1 VRPREGGPL
10 WDFNGGSFWDFIV
23 GATSAASIGA
33 VALRANALD
42 RGGALAAFAVGTATY
57 GGLGLR
63 GAAVLLAFF
72 VPSIAL
78 SRFGRERKRAALAD
92 VDKTGARDAAQV
104 LANGGVAA
112 ACALCAHFVGPRFG
126 GTHPSG
132 TRFSRA
138 RLRESR
144 FAVAFAGAFAA
155 AAADTWGTEIGTL
168 IKQPPRSIVTLK
180 PIATGLSGGVSAAG
194 TLAEIAGAFFV
205 AVAAVAL
212 VPRAFW
218 AVFAGGV
225 AGALLDSVLGAS
237 VQALAWC
244 PACLRA
250 TERNPHGCGSATQPL
265 RGLSWLGNDAVNL
278 AATAGGAFVAVL
290 LARDQRRPSS

>member
-1 VRPREGGPL
+1 M
-10 WDFNGGSFWDFIV
+10 
-23 GATSAASIGA
+23 IGA
-33 VALRANALD
+33 AAVRAKALD
-42 RGGALAAFAVGTATY
+42 RGGAVAAFAVGTAAH

-63 GAAVLLAFF
+63 GTALLLAFF

-78 SRFGRERKRAALAD
+78 SRVGRERKRKALAD

-112 ACALCAHFVGPRFG
+112 ACALGAYFAGPHITGPQFAEPHSADPHSAEPRFADPHLG
-126 GTHPSG
+126 
-132 TRFSRA
+132 RW
-138 RLRESR
+138 R

-168 IKQPPRSIVTLK
+168 VKQPPRSIVTFK
-180 PIATGLSGGVSAAG
+180 PISTGLSGGITAAG
-194 TLAEIAGAFFV
+194 TLAEIAGAFCV
-205 AVAAVAL
+205 AFAATAL

-244 PACLRA
+244 PACARA
-250 TERNPHGCGSATQPL
+250 TERNPHHCGTATQPL
-265 RGLSWLGNDAVNL
+265 RGLSWFGNDAVNFG
-278 AATAGGAFVAVL
+278 ATVGGALVAVL
-290 LARDQRRPSS
+290 LARDDRRPQP